1 MKDKISWA
9 ALVIALL
16 FGLLAWP
23 LLPARAQARSVVWQ
37 RLDVDIV
44 VLDNG
49 DLRIT
54 ETNVIRFIGGPFT
67 FGYRDIDTARLER
80 IFDARATEDGQP
92 LRLETGYADGGRF
105 RIKYYFAP
113 AANEVR
119 TIVLEYTARGATR
132 YYLNGDQVY
141 WAGVYADRNGFPV
154 EAARLT
160 VQLPAG
166 ALAERVEAY
175 GPPAIVTGLGEN
187 RVVAEA
193 QAPIPSGQEFEIRVQ
208 FPHHIIS
215 GEAPAWQRAFDQQ
228 REYEENV
235 KPRNNLIFLTLALL
249 VLFGGPALAAL
260 LWFLRGRDPQVGLK
274 AEYLAEPPADISP
287 GMAGALIDERAD
299 LRDVIATLAD
309 LAQRGVLIVR
319 ERGWQKWIVARGPDF
334 EQPLRSYER
343 ALLDAL
349 GLSRRRDEAPLEER
363 RQIFYSYLPRIQA
376 GLYQQLIADG
386 YYTRSPEETRASWR
400 RLGVDALVAAA
411 VWVAIS
417 AIFLTGVADT
427 AILLSVSLAVSGAAF
442 LIVSR
447 AMPVRTRKGAE
458 ARMRLVAFRRYLA
471 GIEKYADV
479 QSATD
484 QFNRYLPYAIAFGL
498 ERSWVNKFAAVNA
511 PAPAWFIP
519 RPPVTR
525 NAGFIPRPSLWEK
538 QSPPAVGA
546 DAARQSIGQSSAEPQ
561 SAMSAP
567 AGRETSQLDV
577 STAARADAEPLSLA
591 GVNQSLT
598 TALSR
603 VNSDL
608 INMFSS
614 AARVFDSRPPSP
626 TVTALKDTASGIRYT
641 LSEWSASSGSSSSSS
656 GNSAW
661 SSTSDSGASRWS
673 GGGSSSGGSS
683 GGGGGG
689 FG

>member
-1 MKDKISWA
+1 MSRFLPARARWA
-9 ALVIALL
+9 AVVIVL
-16 FGLLAWP
+16 FWGLLAWP
-23 LLPARAQARSVVWQ
+23 LSPARAQARSVVWL
-37 RLDVDIV
+37 RLDTDIV

-54 ETNVIRFIGGPFT
+54 ETNAIYFIGGPFT

-80 IFDARATEDGQP
+80 IFDVRATEDGQP
-92 LRLETGYADGGRF
+92 LRIETGRVDGGRF

-113 AANEVR
+113 AADEAR
-119 TIVLEYTARGATR
+119 TIALAYTVRGATR
-132 YYLNGDQVY
+132 YYLNGDQVW

-154 EAARLT
+154 EASRLT

-166 ALAERVEAY
+166 ALAERVETY
-175 GPPAIVTGLGEN
+175 GPPATITGKGAN

-215 GEAPAWQRAFDQQ
+215 GEAPAWQQAFDRQ
-228 REYEENV
+228 RDYEENV
-235 KPRNNLIFLTLALL
+235 KPRTNLFFLTLALL

-260 LWFLRGRDPQVGLK
+260 LWFVRGRDPQVGLV
-274 AEYLAEPPADISP
+274 AEYLTEPPPDLPP

-299 LRDVIATLAD
+299 MQDVIATLVD
-309 LAQRGVLIVR
+309 LAQRGVLLVR
-319 ERGWQKWIVARGPDF
+319 ERGWQNWIIARGPNYG
-334 EQPLRSYER
+334 QPLRPFEQ
-343 ALLDAL
+343 ALIEGL
-349 GLSRRRDEAPLEER
+349 GLASRAEGVQLQKR
-363 RQIFYSYLPRIQA
+363 RQAFYRYLPRIRS

-386 YYTRSPEETRASWR
+386 YYNHDPEQARAAYR
-400 RLGVDALVAAA
+400 RFGLGTLGAAA
-411 VWVAIS
+411 VWVAVS
-417 AIFLTGVADT
+417 AVLLGGIADT
-427 AILLSVSLAVSGAAF
+427 AILLSVSLAVSGTAF

-471 GIEKYADV
+471 HIERYADV
-479 QSATD
+479 QAAAD

-511 PAPAWFIP
+511 PAPDWFIP
-519 RPPVTR
+519 RRLP
-525 NAGFIPRPSLWEK
+525 WETQAAPTAAPTMVSGQ
-538 QSPPAVGA
+538 QS
-546 DAARQSIGQSSAEPQ
+546 SGQSSGELL
-561 SAMSAP
+561 SSRE
-567 AGRETSQLDV
+567 AGRLDV
-577 STAARADAEPLSLA
+577 SGAARAGPQAPSLA
-591 GVNQSLT
+591 DVNQSLT
-598 TALSR
+598 MALSR

-608 INMFSS
+608 ITMFSS
-614 AARVFDSRPPSP
+614 AAYIFDSRPPSP
-626 TVTALKDTASGIRYT
+626 TIVALKDTASSVREA
-641 LSEWSASSGSSSSSS
+641 LADWSSASVSSDSGWSSSSDSGSSS
-656 GNSAW
+656 
-661 SSTSDSGASRWS
+661 WS

>member
-1 MKDKISWA
+1 MRCFVSGRSCWA
-9 ALVIALL
+9 VLL
-16 FGLLAWP
+16 IVLSFGLFAQFS
-23 LLPARAQARSVVWQ
+23 LPARAQARSVVWL
-37 RLDVDIV
+37 RLDTDIV

-54 ETNVIRFIGGPFT
+54 ETNVIYFIGGPFT
-67 FGYRDIDTARLER
+67 FGYRDIDTDRLER
-80 IFDARATEDGQP
+80 IFDVRATEDGQP
-92 LRLETGYADGGRF
+92 LRLETGQADSGRF
-105 RIKYYFAP
+105 RIKYYFSP
-113 AANEVR
+113 AADEAR

-132 YYLNGDQVY
+132 YYLEGDQVY

-154 EAARLT
+154 EASRLT

-175 GPPAIVTGLGEN
+175 GPPASVTGKGEN

-215 GEAPAWQRAFDQQ
+215 GEAPAWQRAFDA
-228 REYEENV
+228 RRDYEENV

-260 LWFLRGRDPQVGLK
+260 LWFLRGRDPQVGLA
-274 AEYLAEPPADISP
+274 AEYLIEPPADMPP
-287 GMAGALIDERAD
+287 GMAGTLIDERAD

-309 LAQRGVLIVR
+309 LAQRGVLTVR
-319 ERGWQKWIVARGPDF
+319 ERGWQKWIVARGPDYG
-334 EQPLRSYER
+334 QPLRYYEQT
-343 ALLDAL
+343 LIDAL
-349 GLSRRRDEAPLEER
+349 GLSRRIDEVLLEDR
-363 RQIFYSYLPRIQA
+363 RLILYGYLPRITS

-386 YYTRSPEETRASWR
+386 YYNHDPEEARASYR
-400 RLGVDALVAAA
+400 RFGAGMLVAAA

-417 AIFLTGVADT
+417 ALFLSDVADT
-427 AILLSVSLAVSGAAF
+427 SILLSVSLAVSAAAF

-471 GIEKYADV
+471 HIEKYANV
-479 QSATD
+479 QSAAD

-498 ERSWVNKFAAVNA
+498 ERSWINTFAAVNA
-511 PAPAWFIP
+511 PAPDWFIP
-519 RPPVTR
+519 RR
-525 NAGFIPRPSLWEK
+525 RPWETPAAPAIEPTAVSGQ
-538 QSPPAVGA
+538 QS
-546 DAARQSIGQSSAEPQ
+546 SGQSSGE
-561 SAMSAP
+561 SLSSRE
-567 AGRETSQLDV
+567 AGRLDV
-577 STAARADAEPLSLA
+577 SGAARVGPQAPSLA
-591 GVNQSLT
+591 DVNQSLT
-598 TALSR
+598 MALSR

-608 INMFSS
+608 ITMFSS
-614 AARVFDSRPPSP
+614 AAHIFDSRPPSP
-626 TVTALKDTASGIRYT
+626 TVTALLDTANSIGET
-641 LSEWSASSGSSSSSS
+641 LAEWSASSGSSSSSS
-656 GNSAW
+656 
-661 SSTSDSGASRWS
+661 SDSGWSASSSASDSGSSSWS